1 MRMNKET
8 FILELDKLGIK
19 LNDTQLNQLHIY
31 YEMLVEWNK
40 VMNLTGI
47 TDEEQVYLKHFYDS
61 LTITKVVNIDN
72 QSICDLGS
80 GAGFPGLVLAICFP
94 NAKLTLIE
102 ANGKKCH
109 FLNIVKESLNLDNV
123 TIINTRV
130 EDYSKKNREVFDI
143 VTARAVAPLKHL
155 LEYGIPLVKANGYF
169 IAMKA
174 NTENEEINIVN
185 YYNKLDIK
193 EESRVIFNLPKENSI
208 RTIIKYLKLKET
220 NPRYPRRYS
229 EIIKKDI

>member
-1 MRMNKET
+1 MNEKLYELCKKNE
-8 FILELDKLGIK
+8 IDLSEKQLEQFQIFYDYMIEM
-19 LNDTQLNQLHIY
+19 NQ
-31 YEMLVEWNK
+31 
-40 VMNLTGI
+40 VMNLTSI
-47 TDEEQVYLKHFYDS
+47 TEEDEVILKHFYDS

-72 QSICDLGS
+72 RSICDLGS

-94 NAKLTLIE
+94 NAQLTLIE

-109 FLNIVKESLNLDNV
+109 FLNIVKESLNLDNA

-155 LEYGIPLVKANGYF
+155 LEYGIPLVKVNGYF

-220 NPRYPRRYS
+220 NSKYPRRYS

>member
-1 MRMNKET
+1 MSKEE
-8 FILELDKLGIK
+8 FIIKVKELGLVLTKEE
-19 LNDTQLNQLHIY
+19 LNNLDRY
-31 YEMLVEWNK
+31 YQILKEENSK
-40 VMNLTGI
+40 YNLTRI
-47 TDEEQVYLKHFYDS
+47 IEEEDVYLKHFYDS

-155 LEYGIPLVKANGYF
+155 LEYGIPLVNVNGYF
-169 IAMKA
+169 IVMKA
-174 NTENEEINIVN
+174 NTESEEINIVN
-185 YYNKLDIK
+185 YYSKLDIK
-193 EESRVIFNLPKENSI
+193 EETRVIFNLPKENSI

-220 NPRYPRRYS
+220 SSKYPRRYS